1 MAAFENYQLYRSFW
15 KFIDVIYPPSCAVCG
30 HEGVRFCNDCQNQIV
45 PIGKNICQ
53 ICGDPLP
60 FPGVCQSCQL
70 EPPPYTALR
79 SYADYQ
85 GPLREA
91 LHSLKFKSNLALADT
106 FAAYLIPLVQN
117 LGWQFDVVLAVPMSR
132 AKKRSRGYNQAAQIA
147 HPIAMAF
154 HTEFSENFITR
165 QFEAKSQIGLSREE
179 RFKNIHNA
187 FQGNSAKLIGK
198 KVLLVDDI
206 TTTGA
211 TITSCAKA
219 LKESG
224 CERIYCITVA
234 KTP

>member
-1 MAAFENYQLYRSFW
+1 MVL
-15 KFIDVIYPPSCAVCG
+15 ID
-30 HEGVRFCNDCQNQIV
+30 
-45 PIGKNICQ
+45 KNICQ
-53 ICGDPLP
+53 ICGTPLP
-60 FPGVCQSCQL
+60 FPGICQSCQTN
-70 EPPPYTALR
+70 PPPFTYLR
-79 SYADYQ
+79 SYAEYK

-106 FAAYLIPLVQN
+106 FAAYLIPMVHD
-117 LGWQFDVVLAVPMSR
+117 LGWEFDVVLPVPMSR
-132 AKKRSRGYNQAAQIA
+132 VKKRSRGYNQAAQIA

-154 HTEFSENFITR
+154 HSDFSDNLITR
-165 QFEAKSQIGLSREE
+165 QFETKSQIGLGREE